1 MSRSVLAYS
10 SHSCLGYSASSAVE
24 NCCVS
29 VSKPHPKCS
38 CEPSHCRQKHKKAA
52 LFVRKLVDLYL
63 APPYAH
69 EWKVVKYEALTS
81 CCMHGSSHSQ
91 LFVGF
96 SMVHGTCI
104 ELRKKTE
111 ITHVHVQR
119 IGQFHTQS
127 VSSRHTR
134 YSIGVERIPQWLWS
148 MPLI

>member
-1 MSRSVLAYS
+1 MLSSFAMSRSVLAYS

-104 ELRKKTE
+104 ELRKKQKS
-111 ITHVHVQR
+111 HMCMYNALA
-119 IGQFHTQS
+119 
-127 VSSRHTR
+127 SSTR
-134 YSIGVERIPQWLWS
+134 NLSLADILGTP
-148 MPLI
+148 